1 MGSSR
6 TIRVNVRVIAAT
18 NRDLDRAVREGK
30 FRDDLLYRLNVFP
43 IHVPPLRERVS
54 DVSLLVGFFTAHLA
68 RSSASRSRDSTPAAW
83 SGCFAT
89 HGPATSAS
97 CRMWPSAAILSPGL
111 VLDVEESLLGSESPS
126 HGGYPGIT
134 HGFGR
139 LTDKKRLEE
148 VERSHIISVL
158 RTTGGVVAGGK
169 ASGGNPGIASEYA
182 EKPNEQARHPV
193 ALRRSRTR
201 PLASDCP
208 RVSPVGHLA
217 MRRRARWSS
226 PPPRRLSSSLALR
239 PTSRVSIPRVAL
251 DGGAAPAHQ
260 S

>member
-1 MGSSR
+1 MKLLRVLQEQEFEPVGSSR

-97 CRMWPSAAILSPGL
+97 CRMWSSARGDPVSRTGARRRRIAARQRIPVARRLPPASPTASAA
-111 VLDVEESLLGSESPS
+111 
-126 HGGYPGIT
+126 
-134 HGFGR
+134 

-169 ASGGNPGIASEYA
+169 GSGGNPGIASEYA
-182 EKPNEQARHPV
+182 EKPNEG
-193 ALRRSRTR
+193 S
-201 PLASDCP
+201 AS
-208 RVSPVGHLA
+208 
-217 MRRRARWSS
+217 RRAEAQPDEAARVRLPGGS
-226 PPPRRLSSSLALR
+226 RLSGTWR
-239 PTSRVSIPRVAL
+239 
-251 DGGAAPAHQ
+251 
-260 S
+260 